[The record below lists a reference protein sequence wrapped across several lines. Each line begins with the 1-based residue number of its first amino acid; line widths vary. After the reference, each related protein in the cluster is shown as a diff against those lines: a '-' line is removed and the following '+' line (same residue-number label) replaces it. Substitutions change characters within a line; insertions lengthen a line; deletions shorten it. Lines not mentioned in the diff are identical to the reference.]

1 MSSVAGYN
9 VKEEA
14 SEIKKNLFQNRDNFI
29 MLIVA
34 GVTGGLI
41 TRALSSESLKRESIL
56 SSILNRLGIG
66 KSYDEDED
74 EDE

>member
-1 MSSVAGYN
+1 MSSIAGYN

-14 SEIKKNLFQNRDNFI
+14 SEIKKNLFQNRDSFL

-41 TRALSSESLKRESIL
+41 TRALSSESLKKKSIL
-56 SSILNRLGIG
+56 GSLFERLGIG
-66 KSYDEDED
+66 SDYEDED

>member
-1 MSSVAGYN
+1 MSSIAGYN

-14 SEIKKNLFQNRDNFI
+14 SEIKKNLFENRDSFL

-41 TRALSSESLKRESIL
+41 TRALSSESLKKESIL

-66 KSYDEDED
+66 ESYDEDED
-74 EDE
+74 E